1 MRVISLVNQ
10 KGGVGKTTTTKN
22 LGAGLVREGK
32 RVLLID
38 LDPQANLTYS
48 LGIRPENDD
57 SMRTMYEVLKGTA
70 QLKDVILTHDN
81 GLKLAPAHI
90 NLSASELELTSQAGR
105 ELILKEAIRPVLKDY
120 DYILIDCAPSL
131 GILTL
136 NALVASREVFI
147 PLQTEFLAMQGM
159 SKLLETLDLV
169 KQRINHD
176 IEVTGIIG
184 TMYDGRKNLSGEI
197 VSSVRTHFGDKLFK
211 TLIRSNVSLAE
222 APSYGQDI
230 FTYKADS
237 IGAEDYQALAKE
249 VISMEGN

>member
-22 LGAGLVREGK
+22 LGAGLIREGK

-48 LGIRPENDD
+48 LGIRPENDE

-70 QLKDVILTHDN
+70 TLQDIILTHDN

-105 ELILKEAIRPVLKDY
+105 ELILKEALRPVLHDY

-184 TMYDGRKNLSGEI
+184 TMYDGRKNLSGEV
-197 VSSVRTHFGDKLFK
+197 VSSIRTHFGDRLLK

-249 VISMEGN
+249 VIAMEGN

>member
-1 MRVISLVNQ
+1 MRIISLVNQ

-32 RVLLID
+32 SVLLID

-48 LGIRPENDD
+48 LGIRPENDET
-57 SMRTMYEVLKGTA
+57 MPTMYEVLKGTA
-70 QLKDVILTHDN
+70 QLKDIILTHTN
-81 GLKLAPAHI
+81 GVQLAPAHI

-105 ELILKEAIRPVLKDY
+105 ELILKEALRLILRDY
-120 DYILIDCAPSL
+120 DYVLIDCAPSL

-136 NALVASREVFI
+136 NALVASREVLI

-159 SKLLETLDLV
+159 SKLLETLALV
-169 KQRINHD
+169 KQRLNHD

-230 FTYKADS
+230 FTYKPDS
-237 IGAEDYQALAKE
+237 IGATDYQALAKE
-249 VISMEGN
+249 VIAMEGN

>member
-48 LGIRPENDD
+48 LGIRPEEDD
-57 SMRTMYEVLKGTA
+57 SLKTMYDVLRGTA
-70 QLKDVILTHDN
+70 QLKDIILTHAN
-81 GLKLAPAHI
+81 GLQLAPSHL

-105 ELILKEAIRPVLKDY
+105 ELILKEAIRPVLHDY

-169 KQRINHD
+169 KQRLNHD

-184 TMYDGRKNLSGEI
+184 TMYDGRKNLSGEVI
-197 VSSVRTHFGDKLFK
+197 SSIRTHFGDKLLK

-222 APSYGQDI
+222 APSFGQDI
-230 FTYKADS
+230 FSYKADS

-249 VISMEGN
+249 VIAMEGN

>member
-48 LGIRPENDD
+48 LGIRPENDE

-70 QLKDVILTHDN
+70 QLKDIILTHAN
-81 GLKLAPAHI
+81 GLHLAPAHI
-90 NLSASELELTSQAGR
+90 NLSASELELTAQAGR
-105 ELILKEAIRPVLKDY
+105 ELILKEALRPVLHDY

-159 SKLLETLDLV
+159 SKLLETLDVV
-169 KQRINHD
+169 KQRLNHD
-176 IEVTGIIG
+176 IEVTAIIG
-184 TMYDGRKNLSGEI
+184 TMYDGRKNLAGEI
-197 VSSVRTHFGDKLFK
+197 VASVRQHFGDRLLK
-211 TLIRSNVSLAE
+211 TLVRSNVSLAE

-230 FTYKADS
+230 FTYKPDS

-249 VISMEGN
+249 VIAMEGN

>member
-1 MRVISLVNQ
+1 MRVIALVNQ

-32 RVLLID
+32 KVLLID

-48 LGIRPENDD
+48 LGIRPENDET
-57 SMRTMYEVLKGTA
+57 MRTMYEVLKGTTN
-70 QLKDVILTHDN
+70 LKDIILTHAN
-81 GLKLAPAHI
+81 GVHLAPAHI

-105 ELILKEAIRPVLKDY
+105 ELILKEAIRPVLHDY

-159 SKLLETLDLV
+159 SKLLETLDVV
-169 KQRINHD
+169 KQRLNHD
-176 IEVTGIIG
+176 IEVTAIIG
-184 TMYDGRKNLSGEI
+184 TMYDGRKNLAGEI
-197 VSSVRTHFGDKLFK
+197 VASVRTHFGDRLLK
-211 TLIRSNVSLAE
+211 TLVRSNVSLAE

-230 FTYKADS
+230 FTYKPDS

-249 VISMEGN
+249 VIAMEGN

>member
-48 LGIRPENDD
+48 LGIRPEDD
-57 SMRTMYEVLKGTA
+57 ESLKTMYDVLKGTA
-70 QLKDVILTHDN
+70 QLKDIILTHAN
-81 GLKLAPAHI
+81 GLKLAPAHL

-105 ELILKEAIRPVLKDY
+105 ELILKEAIRSVLKDY

-169 KQRINHD
+169 KRLIKENVKEKLQRM
-176 IEVTGIIG
+176 V
-184 TMYDGRKNLSGEI
+184 
-197 VSSVRTHFGDKLFK
+197 KLFYYK
-211 TLIRSNVSLAE
+211 IKKVNKFIRSVL
-222 APSYGQDI
+222 
-230 FTYKADS
+230 
-237 IGAEDYQALAKE
+237 
-249 VISMEGN
+249 

>member
-48 LGIRPENDD
+48 LGIRPENDE

-70 QLKDVILTHDN
+70 QLGEIILTHDN

-105 ELILKEAIRPVLKDY
+105 ELILKEALRPVLHDY

-159 SKLLETLDLV
+159 SKLLETLSLV
-169 KQRINHD
+169 KQRLNHD

-222 APSYGQDI
+222 APSYGKDI

-249 VISMEGN
+249 VIAMEGN

>member
-48 LGIRPENDD
+48 LGIRPEEDD
-57 SMRTMYEVLKGTA
+57 SLKTMYDVLRGTA
-70 QLKDVILTHDN
+70 QLKDIILTHAN
-81 GLKLAPAHI
+81 GLKLAPAHL

-105 ELILKEAIRPVLKDY
+105 ELILKEAIRPVLHDY

-169 KQRINHD
+169 KQRLNHD

-184 TMYDGRKNLSGEI
+184 TMYDGRKNLSGEVI
-197 VSSVRTHFGDKLFK
+197 SSIRTHFGDKLLK

-222 APSYGQDI
+222 APSFGQDI
-230 FTYKADS
+230 FSYKADS

-249 VISMEGN
+249 VIAMEGN

>member
-48 LGIRPENDD
+48 LGIRPENDE

-70 QLKDVILTHDN
+70 QLKDIILPHAN

-105 ELILKEAIRPVLKDY
+105 ELILKEALRPVLHDY

-136 NALVASREVFI
+136 NALVASREVLI

-159 SKLLETLDLV
+159 SKLLETLSLV
-169 KQRINHD
+169 KQRLNHD

-197 VSSVRTHFGDKLFK
+197 VASVRTHFGDKLFK

-237 IGAEDYQALAKE
+237 IGAEDYKALAKE
-249 VISMEGN
+249 VIAMEGK